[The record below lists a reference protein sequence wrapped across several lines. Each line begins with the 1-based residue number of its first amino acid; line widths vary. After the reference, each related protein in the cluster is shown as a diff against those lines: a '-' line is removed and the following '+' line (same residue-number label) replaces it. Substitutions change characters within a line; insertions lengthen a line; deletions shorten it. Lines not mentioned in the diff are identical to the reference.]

1 MSTEE
6 MEYRPLGKCGTR
18 VSVFGLG
25 GWTTFGDSV
34 TDDETVHA
42 VLSAAFDAGVNFF
55 DIADVYN
62 CGESE
67 RVMGRVLC
75 GFPRSELVISSKVF
89 FPLSNDPNDRGLSRK
104 HIIESADKSLM
115 RIGTDYLDLYFCHR
129 FDPHTPIEETARA
142 MDDLVHQGKV
152 LYWGT
157 SEWTGAQLAELHG
170 LCDRRHLYF
179 PQVEQPR
186 YSLLARAKFEQDVLP
201 AAQRFGMGTVVWS
214 PLEMGILTGKYD
226 EGLPADSRL
235 ARIDWLRESEL
246 KTQKV
251 EQARAFKPLAD
262 RLGCSRT
269 QLALAWAA
277 SQPGVSSVILGVT
290 SLEQL
295 RENLA
300 ARKLEITADVSA
312 ELDKLFPP
320 NGKADDL

>member
-1 MSTEE
+1 MFKQE

-18 VSVFGLG
+18 VSAFGLG

-34 TDDETVHA
+34 TDEETVRA
-42 VLSAAFDAGVNFF
+42 VLTAAFEAGINFF

-67 RVMGRVLC
+67 RAMGKVLSE
-75 GFPRSELVISSKVF
+75 FKRSELVITSKVF
-89 FPLSNDPNDRGLSRK
+89 FPLSDDPNDRGLSRK
-104 HIIESADKSLM
+104 HIMESIDKSLK
-115 RIGTDYLDLYFCHR
+115 RIGTDYLDIYFCHR
-129 FDPHTPIEETARA
+129 FDEHTPIEETARA

-152 LYWGT
+152 IYWGT
-157 SEWTGAQLAELHG
+157 SEWAGTQLAKLHD
-170 LCDRRHLYF
+170 LCDQNNLYF

-186 YSLLARAKFEQDVLP
+186 YSLLARKKFEQDVLP
-201 AAQRFGMGTVVWS
+201 TVKKFGMGMVVWS

-226 EGLPADSRL
+226 EGLPAGSRF

-246 KTQKV
+246 KAQKV
-251 EQARAFKPLAD
+251 EQARKFKPLAEKV
-262 RLGCSRT
+262 GGSRT
-269 QLALAWAA
+269 QVALAWAA

-300 ARKLEITADVSA
+300 AMQLKIPTDVRT

-320 NGKADDL
+320 TGRADDL

>member
-1 MSTEE
+1 
-6 MEYRPLGKCGTR
+6 
-18 VSVFGLG
+18 
-25 GWTTFGDSV
+25 V
-34 TDDETVHA
+34 TDDKTVRA
-42 VLSAAFDAGVNFF
+42 VLTAAFEAGINFF

-67 RVMGRVLC
+67 RAMGRVLRE
-75 GFPRSELVISSKVF
+75 FPRSELVISSKVF
-89 FPLSNDPNDRGLSRK
+89 FPLSDDPNDRGLSRK
-104 HIIESADKSLM
+104 HITESVDKSLK

-129 FDPHTPIEETARA
+129 FDPQTPIEETARA

-157 SEWTGAQLAELHG
+157 SEWTGAQLAELKG
-170 LCDRRHLYF
+170 ICDQKNLYF

-201 AAQRFGMGTVVWS
+201 AARKFGMGTVIWS

-226 EGLPADSRL
+226 EGLPAGSRL

-246 KTQKV
+246 KAQKV
-251 EQARAFKPLAD
+251 EQARAFKPLAE

-290 SLEQL
+290 RLEQL

-300 ARKLEITADVSA
+300 ALKLEITADMRTA
-312 ELDKLFPP
+312 LDKLFPLT
-320 NGKADDL
+320 GKADDL